1 MKNKKLIIVLIMIIS
16 IVFSINFVY
25 AENNEISAGN
35 NEGNTSQGEN
45 TGNNNTKTED
55 TKPGE
60 PKTNEPKPEEPKT
73 EEPKTTETPKE
84 TPENTSTT
92 DNKKSETNSNTKKTE
107 TTKTTTTQPATKSSN
122 ADLGNLGITPNDFS
136 GFTASKTQYE
146 VSVPNSVKSVGVYA
160 KAKDSKATISGT
172 GNVELKEGKNTEE
185 VVVTAEDGT
194 KKTYTIVITRLKEG
208 EKLEKKGSSEKAS
221 LKNLSVSGFNLTPD
235 FKEDVLEY
243 TVSFEG
249 EQTSLDITAETNK
262 SSDLV
267 EIIGNDNLI
276 DGENTITILVSNSK
290 EDSTVIYE
298 IKVNKNFEKAKKLQ
312 QEKEDAERWE
322 NIKKWG
328 LRILAFVAIFGL
340 MFLIIIR
347 HKKSQYDDYD
357 EYEDK
362 ELPKSLRKS
371 KKQEKEKTSKKRKRS
386 SGKHGK

>member
-25 AENNEISAGN
+25 AENETSAGN

-45 TGNNNTKTED
+45 TGNNNTKQED
-55 TKPGE
+55 T
-60 PKTNEPKPEEPKT
+60 KT
-73 EEPKTTETPKE
+73 EEPKANEQKTEGQKTEETKTTETPKE
-84 TPENTSTT
+84 MPEKTSTT
-92 DNKKSETNSNTKKTE
+92 ENKKSETNSNTKKTE

-146 VSVPNSVKSVGVYA
+146 VSVPNSVKLVEVYA

-243 TVSFEG
+243 TISFEG

-267 EIIGNDNLI
+267 EIIGNENLA

-328 LRILAFVAIFGL
+328 LRIFAFVAIFGL

-371 KKQEKEKTSKKRKRS
+371 KKQENGKTSKKHKRN

>member
-25 AENNEISAGN
+25 AENETSAGN

-60 PKTNEPKPEEPKT
+60 AKTN
-73 EEPKTTETPKE
+73 EPKTTETPKE
-84 TPENTSTT
+84 TPEKTSTT
-92 DNKKSETNSNTKKTE
+92 ENKKSETNSNTKKTE

-146 VSVPNSVKSVGVYA
+146 VSVPNSVKLVEVYA

-185 VVVTAEDGT
+185 IVVTAEDGT

-243 TVSFEG
+243 TISFEG

-267 EIIGNDNLI
+267 EIIGNENLA

-328 LRILAFVAIFGL
+328 LRIFAFVAIFGL

-371 KKQEKEKTSKKRKRS
+371 KKQENGKTSKKHKRN